1 MKRVLLAAVCQLSAA
16 FVIGAAFI
24 FAATGSVQAQ
34 TIAGTWQGSL
44 PIYVGGQGS
53 AYNNGQPRVAF
64 TIEKSADGAFRGE
77 IAFIDRGATTPL
89 SSVTFAAPEA
99 SFAES
104 GAGFTFRGKLS
115 ADGKSIAG
123 TWTQGNQSFPLTLK
137 LATADTLWVR
147 EGPAPLKPMAAD
159 ADPAY
164 EVATIKPATADEQHP
179 IFDLRTRRFNAT
191 GTSAKEL
198 IKIAWNVR
206 GRQVIGGPAWIEEKK
221 YDIAAE
227 PDTAGLPSE
236 EQSRTMVRKLLA
248 ERFNLAAHTGQQ
260 VYPVLALTLD
270 TKAPRPVPADPN
282 FIGSGGMSGRRDGDE
297 IVLQFSGTTIPQ
309 MLAFV
314 MNTFQDRQLVDET
327 GLTGIYNITLRIAI
341 PSPGPV
347 SSDDIGAALIEA
359 AEHAGFKFIA
369 KKEAIPIVII
379 DHIDPPT
386 PN

>member
-1 MKRVLLAAVCQLSAA
+1 
-16 FVIGAAFI
+16 
-24 FAATGSVQAQ
+24 
-34 TIAGTWQGSL
+34 
-44 PIYVGGQGS
+44 
-53 AYNNGQPRVAF
+53 
-64 TIEKSADGAFRGE
+64 
-77 IAFIDRGATTPL
+77 
-89 SSVTFAAPEA
+89 
-99 SFAES
+99 
-104 GAGFTFRGKLS
+104 
-115 ADGKSIAG
+115 
-123 TWTQGNQSFPLTLK
+123 
-137 LATADTLWVR
+137 
-147 EGPAPLKPMAAD
+147 
-159 ADPAY
+159 
-164 EVATIKPATADEQHP
+164 
-179 IFDLRTRRFNAT
+179 
-191 GTSAKEL
+191 
-198 IKIAWNVR
+198 
-206 GRQVIGGPAWIEEKK
+206 
-221 YDIAAE
+221 
-227 PDTAGLPSE
+227 
-236 EQSRTMVRKLLA
+236 MVRKLLA